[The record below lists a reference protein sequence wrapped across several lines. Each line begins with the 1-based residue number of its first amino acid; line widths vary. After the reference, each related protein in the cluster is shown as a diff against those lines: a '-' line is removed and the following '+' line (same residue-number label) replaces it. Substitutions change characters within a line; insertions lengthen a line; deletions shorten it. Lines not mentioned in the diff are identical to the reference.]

1 MLQPSRTSVTRST
14 SLSTRWYEPFSSHS
28 AMPSALR
35 CAREK
40 VLVALVL
47 MSALPLTYL
56 LVR

>member
-1 MLQPSRTSVTRST
+1 MTRST